1 VTQEEDKVITINI
14 PMSMYKWLQNHKE
27 INRSK
32 LFREAVSFKMKNMEH
47 KMNPLMFLMSVMGI
61 VFSISLVGIAVTPS
75 PIHVYARA
83 LMALLGGFL
92 ALTTSVVYVKERNRL
107 K

>member
-1 VTQEEDKVITINI
+1 MTDEKDKVITLNI
-14 PMSMYKWLQNHKE
+14 PMDMYKWLQKHKD

-32 LFREAVSFKMKNMEH
+32 LFREAVYFKMKNMEH

-61 VFSISLVGIAVTPS
+61 VFSIALVGIAITPS
-75 PIHVYARA
+75 PIHLYAKA
-83 LMALLGGFL
+83 LMALLGGIL
-92 ALTTSVVYVKERNRL
+92 ALITSIVYVRERNRL